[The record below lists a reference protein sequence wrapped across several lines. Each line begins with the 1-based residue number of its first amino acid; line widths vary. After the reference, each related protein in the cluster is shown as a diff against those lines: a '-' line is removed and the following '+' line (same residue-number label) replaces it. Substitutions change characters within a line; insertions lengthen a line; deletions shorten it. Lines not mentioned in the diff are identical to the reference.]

1 MLLVMEA
8 AQFALRRK
16 KKCPVSLG
24 KIREHGCENIRP
36 SSQRPGQILAS

>member
-8 AQFALRRK
+8 AQFALQR